1 MWASRPETKV
11 ATAISFYALCV
22 VSTMPCL
29 FMLAIGFMVWTNLLE
44 QVLNGWTGGMLGGVI
59 GLLLIIGFLLRGRLW
74 RWGQHVMQKT
84 FALRGPSS
92 DLDSRDAQPESPEP
106 EGPERPPPQPQAPQ
120 SIDVEW
126 VDALQAGFVVVDNT
140 YRIEHIN
147 AAACRLLNEPTLQPG
162 AVLPHA
168 LVDQLPEGNK
178 PASVR
183 LPRGGPSALHI
194 RVRSVR
200 RATGLYRVLTLHDTT
215 AFQHA
220 KATLRSTDRLLRAIV
235 QTSVAA
241 VAVVNADGTIT
252 YANQQ
257 AESILGLQS
266 GSQGTW
272 TYNQIGWTLA
282 PIDAETTT
290 PLHDVLSTGTSI
302 RGMRCAIAWPD
313 GTRKYLLLN
322 AAPLKTP
329 GHTPQVVFSVQD
341 ITERHQS
348 AQQLN
353 DEQRFFTAAINS
365 LPGLFFMVDA
375 EGRHQRWNAPLE
387 AITGYTKHE
396 LAHRTLADIVV
407 PDDAA
412 RVREAVHES
421 LAEGT
426 GFTLEVELTTQQGT
440 TTPYVFTAAPL
451 TVDGTP
457 YLAGMGLDITRQ
469 REREQALR
477 QARQQANEARSE
489 AERMSALK
497 TSFLSNMSHEI
508 RTPLTTMIGYARIL
522 AEDEDPPRRFAD
534 HIVHGGQRLL
544 RTLDNILTFSQLETG
559 AHALTPTS
567 TNVKEAVHTAVR
579 KVEPEARAAIRVTA
593 PADASLLRLDEQA
606 VTAIVTHLLQN
617 AVAFTEAEDTIAV
630 QIEMEPTGVQ
640 IAVTDTGQGM
650 PTDYVPHA
658 TEPFTQA
665 DDGVTRP
672 HEGSGLGLAIVQGLV
687 DVMGGTV
694 TIETEPGA
702 GTTVSVWI
710 PQAAPDAHP

>member
-1 MWASRPETKV
+1 MPYLLVLV
-11 ATAISFYALCV
+11 ARF
-22 VSTMPCL
+22 
-29 FMLAIGFMVWTNLLE
+29 GVWVDLLE
-44 QVLNGWTGGMLGGVI
+44 HVLSGWGVGVLGGAV
-59 GLLLIIGFLLRGRLW
+59 GLLLIVGFLLRDRLW
-74 RWGQHVMQKT
+74 RWLQHATQT
-84 FALRGPSS
+84 RFASLGLPSN
-92 DLDSRDAQPESPEP
+92 LEPRDTKSGSPESEN
-106 EGPERPPPQPQAPQ
+106 PERNRAQSQAPQ
-120 SIDVEW
+120 PIDAEW
-126 VDALQAGFVVVDNT
+126 VDALQAGFVVVDST

-147 AAACRLLNEPTLQPG
+147 TAACRLLNTPTLQSG

-168 LVDQLPEGNK
+168 LVEQLPDGSE

-183 LPRGGPSALHI
+183 WPRGEQAALHI
-194 RVRSVR
+194 RVRAVR

-241 VAVVNADGTIT
+241 VAVVNANGTIT

-266 GSQGTW
+266 GSHGTW

-302 RGMRCAIAWPD
+302 RGMRCAITWPD

-322 AAPLKTP
+322 AAPL
-329 GHTPQVVFSVQD
+329 GASGDVPQVVFSVQD
-341 ITERHQS
+341 ITERHQA
-348 AQQLN
+348 AQQLK

-387 AITGYTKHE
+387 SVTGYTKHE
-396 LAHRTLADIVV
+396 LAHRTLADLVV
-407 PDDAA
+407 PADAS

-421 LAEGT
+421 LADGT

-440 TTPYVFTAAPL
+440 ATPYVFTAASL
-451 TVDGTP
+451 TVDDTP

-477 QARQQANEARSE
+477 QARQQADEARSE

-497 TSFLSNMSHEI
+497 TSFLTNMSHEI

-534 HIVHGGQRLL
+534 HIVNGGQRLL
-544 RTLDNILTFSQLETG
+544 RTLDNILTFSQLDTG
-559 AHALTPTS
+559 AYTLTPTL
-567 TNVKEAVHTAVR
+567 TDVEEAVRTAIR
-579 KVEPEARAAIRVTA
+579 KVEPDARAAIRVTA
-593 PADASLLRLDEQA
+593 PATASPMRLDAQA
-606 VTAIVTHLLQN
+606 VTAIATHLLQN
-617 AVAFTEAEDTIAV
+617 AVAFTGADDTITV
-630 QIEMEPTGVQ
+630 QIDMEDAGVRLSV
-640 IAVTDTGQGM
+640 ADTGQGM

-665 DDGVTRP
+665 ADGATRP

-687 DVMGGTV
+687 DVMDGTV
-694 TIETEPGA
+694 AIETERGV

-710 PQAAPDAHP
+710 PPAEPDAPS

>member
-1 MWASRPETKV
+1 MR
-11 ATAISFYALCV
+11 AIW
-22 VSTMPCL
+22 
-29 FMLAIGFMVWTNLLE
+29 FMVWTDLLE
-44 QVLNGWTGGMLGGVI
+44 QVLNGSTGGVLGGIV

-74 RWGQHVMQKT
+74 RWGQHITQKT
-84 FALRGPSS
+84 FALRSLS
-92 DLDSRDAQPESPEP
+92 NDLDSRDAALGSSES
-106 EGPERPPPQPQAPQ
+106 EGPESERAKRYPPRSQAPH

-126 VDALQAGFVVVDNT
+126 VEALQAGFVVVDNT
-140 YRIEHIN
+140 YRIEHVN

-162 AVLPHA
+162 VVLPHA
-168 LVDQLPEGNK
+168 LVEQLPEGNE
-178 PASVR
+178 PTSVSWQH
-183 LPRGGPSALHI
+183 GGSSALHI
-194 RVRSVR
+194 YVRTVR

-252 YANQQ
+252 YANKH

-272 TYNQIGWTLA
+272 TYSQTGWTLT

-302 RGMRCAIAWPD
+302 RGMRCAITWPD

-329 GHTPQVVFSVQD
+329 GEAPQVVFSVQD
-341 ITERHQS
+341 ITERHQA
-348 AQQLN
+348 AQQLK

-375 EGRHQRWNAPLE
+375 EGKHQRWNAPLE
-387 AITGYTKHE
+387 SVTGYTKHE
-396 LAHRTLADIVV
+396 LAHRTLADLVV
-407 PDDAA
+407 PADAT

-421 LAEGT
+421 LAEDT
-426 GFTLEVELTTQQGT
+426 GFTLEVELTTQQGDA
-440 TTPYVFTAAPL
+440 TPYVFTAAPL

-522 AEDEDPPRRFAD
+522 AEDEAPPRRFAD
-534 HIVHGGQRLL
+534 HIVQGGQRLL
-544 RTLDNILTFSQLETG
+544 RTLDNILTFSQLDTG
-559 AHALTPTS
+559 VYTLTPTL
-567 TNVKEAVHTAVR
+567 TNVEDAVRTAIR
-579 KVEPEARAAIRVTA
+579 KVEPEARAAIRVTT
-593 PADASLLRLDEQA
+593 PADASLLRLDGQA
-606 VTAIVTHLLQN
+606 VTAIATHLLQN
-617 AVAFTEAEDTIAV
+617 AVAFTEVEDTITV
-630 QIEMEPTGVQ
+630 QINMENGGARLS
-640 IAVTDTGQGM
+640 IADTGQGM
-650 PTDYVPHA
+650 PADYVPHA

-665 DDGVTRP
+665 ADGITRS
-672 HEGSGLGLAIVQGLV
+672 HEGSGLGLAIVQGLA
-687 DVMGGTV
+687 DMMGGAV
-694 TIETEPGA
+694 TIETERGV

-710 PQAAPDAHP
+710 PEATPTAHS